1 MPTSWPEA
9 SKPSMT
15 FGAALTAGFGANA
28 AFATGFTDGFGA
40 VETVTH
46 VNKWSVLRFN

>member
-1 MPTSWPEA
+1 
-9 SKPSMT
+9 MT
-15 FGAALTAGFGANA
+15 FGAALTAGFGAIA

-46 VNKWSVLRFN
+46 VKKWSVFRFH